1 MLEYILCYAW
11 SFTLGAMFGGAVVWY
26 LFYLKSKGKI

>member
-11 SFTLGAMFGGAVVWY
+11 SFTLGTIFGAALTWY
-26 LFYLKSKGKI
+26 LFYLQSKDRI